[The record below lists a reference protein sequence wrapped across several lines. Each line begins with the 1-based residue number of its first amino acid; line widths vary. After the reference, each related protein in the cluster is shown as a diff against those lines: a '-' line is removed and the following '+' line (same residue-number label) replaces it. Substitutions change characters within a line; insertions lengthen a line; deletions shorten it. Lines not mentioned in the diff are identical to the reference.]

1 MFSHF
6 TGKMNIELS
15 FLVDGHV
22 YKAVLH
28 KEKSCT
34 EERQTKHIL
43 NTVSNKVFLQVK
55 RSELVTIS
63 LFEQDKSIL
72 LKSYSE
78 LGQPSVLR

>member
-43 NTVSNKVFLQVK
+43 NIFFQ
-55 RSELVTIS
+55 
-63 LFEQDKSIL
+63 
-72 LKSYSE
+72 
-78 LGQPSVLR
+78 

>member
-1 MFSHF
+1 MMVKRKHKSRNHNIVEIKNIYQLKMFSHF

-34 EERQTKHIL
+34 EERHTKHIL
-43 NTVSNKVFLQVK
+43 NIF
-55 RSELVTIS
+55 
-63 LFEQDKSIL
+63 F
-72 LKSYSE
+72 
-78 LGQPSVLR
+78 